1 MDVDGSYTHRKYECL
16 KEAGEQVLMPS
27 NPPPPLTGW
36 KKVTDANFKDI
47 ARSIPQVTSGKY
59 YNLCFTF
66 YIKYMYERRS
76 CVYILGWTRWALWG
90 RRGF

>member
-16 KEAGEQVLMPS
+16 KEAEEQVLIHQIH
-27 NPPPPLTGW
+27 PLLLL
-36 KKVTDANFKDI
+36 

-66 YIKYMYERRS
+66 YI
-76 CVYILGWTRWALWG
+76 V
-90 RRGF
+90 